1 MKKSLRIKP
10 GQRQRRRL
18 VILITST
25 ILVAGGIALSV
36 LIQTGRIDRI
46 KAHESGNH
54 LPVNYDNLPVVTEKS
69 ISAPLYRPTQQV
81 QRSGIRFKTLKPES
95 NVLISTGR

>member
-10 GQRQRRRL
+10 GQHQRRRL
-18 VILITST
+18 VIMVTST

-46 KAHESGNH
+46 KAHDPGNRQ
-54 LPVNYDNLPVVTEKS
+54 PVNYDNLPVVIDKS
-69 ISAPLYRPTQQV
+69 ISTPLYRPAQQV
-81 QRSGIRFKTLKPES
+81 QRTGLRFKTLKPES
-95 NVLISTGR
+95 NVMISTGR